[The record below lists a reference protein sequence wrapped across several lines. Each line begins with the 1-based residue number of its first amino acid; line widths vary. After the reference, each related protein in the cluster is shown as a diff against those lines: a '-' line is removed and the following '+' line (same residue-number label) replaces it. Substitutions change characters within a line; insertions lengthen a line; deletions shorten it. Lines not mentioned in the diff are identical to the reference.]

1 MRPRL
6 RIWTAAGALSLLA
19 APALAQQPVV
29 EDLTAR
35 SGSGSFYDQTA
46 AREPAGG
53 NLELFNELQ
62 RNQEQLRQLRGQV
75 EELRYQLDRLKRQT
89 RQQYMDLDERLSAN
103 AGAASAAGGAGAAA
117 AEQVANG
124 GNAGEPSASSTGQA
138 AGASG
143 SADNDA
149 GARADY
155 QAAFAKVQAREFDA
169 ATQAFEA
176 FVDQYPNAG
185 LTANAYYWLGEL
197 HSAGGDLEA
206 AGASFQRVLDDFSDS
221 NKVPDTLYK
230 LGLLK
235 ARQGEP
241 EASQALLERVQQEY
255 PDSSAANL
263 AADFQR
269 QSGN

>member
-6 RIWTAAGALSLLA
+6 STWIAAGGLSLLA
-19 APALAQQPVV
+19 APAIAQQPVV
-29 EDLTAR
+29 EDLSA
-35 SGSGSFYDQTA
+35 GAGAGSFYDQTA
-46 AREPAGG
+46 TREPAGG
-53 NLELFNELQ
+53 SLELFNELQ

-89 RQQYMDLDERLSAN
+89 RQQYMDLEDRLSASAADP
-103 AGAASAAGGAGAAA
+103 AGAAGAADA
-117 AEQVANG
+117 
-124 GNAGEPSASSTGQA
+124 TGQA
-138 AGASG
+138 GAGGGAEADASASEASSG
-143 SADNDA
+143 QASNGGGADEA

-176 FVDQYPNAG
+176 FVDQHPDSR
-185 LTANAYYWLGEL
+185 LTANAHYWLGEL
-197 HSAGGDLEA
+197 HQAGGDLDA
-206 AGASFQRVLDDFSDS
+206 AGAAFQRVLDDFPDS

-241 EASQALLERVQQEY
+241 EASQALLDRVREEY
-255 PDSSAANL
+255 PDSSAASL